1 MPALID
7 TTVRLLSQEPLA
19 GRIPTASILEL
30 VEVLDGAGFAALE
43 VSGGGVF
50 DSAVRRGVESPWE
63 RIRAIDARTS
73 TALGMALRG
82 RFLVGSQ
89 PVGGDFVRRFVMTA
103 AENGISVFRLH
114 DPLNDVSNL
123 REAGEAITSADREF
137 DAGLIYSPGP
147 TGETETLVEQ
157 AKKLP
162 DLGAARILLHDPSG
176 SLEPHRSGELVAA
189 LNEASGLPVGIYCQ
203 GSGGSALAA
212 ALEAARAGA
221 DRIACTTYPVAL
233 VLHRVAAESLAQA
246 LSGLGLDAGI
256 DVSVLWR
263 AAGLVDEQIGDEPVT
278 PLAPRIAVR
287 AAAHNLPAGLV
298 AALDAHLRAQATG
311 DRLDEVLG
319 ELERIRAEAGW
330 PPLAAPIG
338 QILGSQALIHVLSAS
353 RYQVVV
359 DELRA
364 LYQGS
369 FGTPPAPFD
378 PTARRAIEL
387 LSADGAE
394 PAPVADLDEIRDEA
408 RGLAASDEE
417 LLLLALFGEEAEGLL
432 HTVRGRARGD
442 EGLVA
447 GGVDQGRAERIREIV
462 RIVQE
467 SGVAEIAIEEAG
479 MRVSVRRREEP
490 EAVSAPAPTPA
501 PSEPS
506 EADLAALQA
515 PVEPTSD
522 GYVRVEAPM
531 VGTFYRAPSPGA
543 PPFVEEGSSV
553 ASGQTLCILEAMKLM
568 NEIKSELDGIVR
580 KIHVA
585 NGDPVEFGQLLFEIE
600 PALGRPLDAV

>member
-1 MPALID
+1 VPALVD

-19 GRIPTASILEL
+19 GRVPTATILEL
-30 VEVLDGAGFAALE
+30 AEVLDGAGFAALE
-43 VSGGGVF
+43 ISGGGVF

-63 RIRAIDARTS
+63 RIRAIRSRTE
-73 TALGMALRG
+73 TPLGMALRG
-82 RFLVGSQ
+82 RFLVGSR

-103 AENGISVFRLH
+103 AENGIDVFRLH
-114 DPLNDVSNL
+114 DPLNDVLNL

-147 TGETETLVEQ
+147 TGETDTLVEQ

-176 SLEPHRSGELVAA
+176 SLEPHRSHELVTA
-189 LNEASGLPVGIYCQ
+189 LADASGLPVGIYCQ

-221 DRIACTTYPVAL
+221 DRIACATYPVAL
-233 VLHRVAAESLAQA
+233 ILHRVSGEGLADA
-246 LSGLGLDAGI
+246 LSGLVLDPGV
-256 DVSVLWR
+256 DVSVLWQ
-263 AAGLVDEQIGDEPVT
+263 AARIVDEHLGDEPVT
-278 PLAPRIAVR
+278 PVAPRVAVR

-298 AALDAHLRAQATG
+298 AALDAHLRTQGAG

-319 ELERIRAEAGW
+319 ELERIREESGW

-353 RYQVVV
+353 RYQFVV

-364 LYQGS
+364 LYRGDFGRTPAGFDATAQRAVELVSDGS
-369 FGTPPAPFD
+369 REQPPA
-378 PTARRAIEL
+378 
-387 LSADGAE
+387 
-394 PAPVADLDEIRDEA
+394 ADLDQVRDDA
-408 RGLAASDEE
+408 HGLAASDEE
-417 LLLLALFGEEAEGLL
+417 LLLLALFGEEAEALL
-432 HTVRGRARGD
+432 HAVRGRARGE
-442 EGLVA
+442 EGLV
-447 GGVDQGRAERIREIV
+447 GGAVDQSRAERIRELV

-490 EAVSAPAPTPA
+490 ETAAANTAPAPSVPTPSDLELSTA
-501 PSEPS
+501 VAEPS
-506 EADLAALQA
+506 
-515 PVEPTSD
+515 SD
-522 GYVRVEAPM
+522 GIVRVEAPM
-531 VGTFYRAPSPGA
+531 VGTFYRAPAPGA
-543 PPFVEEGSSV
+543 PPFVEEGGAV

-568 NEIKSELDGIVR
+568 NEIKSDLDGIVR
-580 KIHVA
+580 TIHVA

-600 PALGRPLDAV
+600 PVLGRPLDAV

>member
-73 TALGMALRG
+73 TPLGMALRG

-394 PAPVADLDEIRDEA
+394 PAPVANLDEIRDEA